1 MVLIG
6 LLNGLRTIEFNL
18 FMKGHMY
25 SLLYSLVRGIRC
37 GVIGSKLRCFCLRKL
52 GCTIGQKS
60 YIGPNVTI
68 VNPSRLQ
75 IGNNVS
81 IHQDCY
87 IDAVGEIEIGSD
99 VSIAHQVS
107 ILTFNHIYSDI
118 NIPIKHQGI
127 TINKIIISDNV
138 WIGCKAVLLPG
149 VYLKSRTVVAALSI
163 CNKVYS
169 GNELIGGIP
178 ARQIKRI

>member
-1 MVLIG
+1 MEKNI
-6 LLNGLRTIEFNL
+6 
-18 FMKGHMY
+18 Y
-25 SLLYSLVRGIRC
+25 SLLYSLVRNFRG
-37 GVIGSKLRCFCLRKL
+37 GDLGSKLRCFFLRKL

-68 VNPSRLQ
+68 VNPSRLK
-75 IGNNVS
+75 IGNDVS

-87 IDAVGEIEIGSD
+87 IDAVGEIEIGNN

-107 ILTFNHIYSDI
+107 ILSFNHIYSDI
-118 NIPIKHQGI
+118 NVPIKYQGI
-127 TINKIIISDNV
+127 TIKKIIVSDNV

-149 VYLKSRTVVAALSI
+149 AYLKSRTVVAALSL
-163 CNKVYS
+163 CNKGYS